1 MLKKIV
7 LFLTPLLF
15 LTFLFLTFILI
26 FNRES
31 GKGALQVTSFP
42 QSQVY
47 LDNKLVG
54 KTPLCLCDLPQLLK
68 VGEYDLR
75 LVPFQNGFNV
85 TSQKINI
92 NKGVMTVVDRTFD
105 KRPSASSGSLI
116 TLSPVEDKNNSE
128 ILIISTPSGADV
140 ILNSVPKGTTP
151 ILLKDIPVSDHEIK
165 IIKDG
170 YKEKI
175 IKVKT
180 VSGNKLEALI
190 NLGIRTDLTEQT
202 NISSPSATLTKKV
215 IVLDTP
221 TGFLRV
227 REKDSLS
234 SPEIGTVNP
243 GDILGLISE
252 KTGWFEVKLPDGKNG
267 WISAIYAKPDE
278 TTPQ

>member
-15 LTFLFLTFILI
+15 LTFLFLAFILI

-31 GKGALQVTSFP
+31 GKGALQVTSSP

-68 VGEYDLR
+68 VGDYDIK
-75 LVPFQNGFNV
+75 LVPVQNGFNV

-116 TLSPVEDKNNSE
+116 TLYPIEDKNNSE

-151 ILLKDIPVSDHEIK
+151 ILLKNIPVSDHEII

-170 YKEKI
+170 YREKI

-180 VSGNKLEALI
+180 VSGDKLEVLI
-190 NLGIRTDLTEQT
+190 NLGIRTDLAEQT
-202 NISSPSATLTKKV
+202 NISSPSATLIKKV

-243 GDILGLISE
+243 GDILELISE
-252 KTGWFEVKLPDGKNG
+252 KTGWFEVKLPDGKSG
-267 WISAIYAKPDE
+267 WISATYAKLDE

>member
-15 LTFLFLTFILI
+15 LTFLFLMFILI

-31 GKGALQVTSFP
+31 GKGALQVTSSP

-47 LDNKLVG
+47 LDNKLIG

-68 VGEYDLR
+68 VGEYDIKLIP
-75 LVPFQNGFNV
+75 VQNGFNV

-92 NKGVMTVVDRTFD
+92 NKGALTVVDKTFD
-105 KRPSASSGSLI
+105 KRPSVSSGSLI
-116 TLSPVEDKNNSE
+116 TLFPIDDENKSE

-140 ILNSVPKGTTP
+140 ILDSIPKGTTP
-151 ILLKDIPVSDHEIK
+151 ILLKDIPISDHEIK

-175 IKVKT
+175 VKVKT
-180 VSGNKLEALI
+180 VAGNKLEAII
-190 NLGIRTDLTEQT
+190 NLGIRTDLAVQNNTAST
-202 NISSPSATLTKKV
+202 SANFSKKV

-227 REKDSLS
+227 RERDSLN

-243 GDILGLISE
+243 GDKLELISE
-252 KTGWFEVKLPDGKNG
+252 KTEWFEVRLPDSKVG
-267 WISAIYAKPDE
+267 WISANYAKMDE